1 MAETISNLIPR
12 AKDTS
17 AVANVIAINADG
29 PGYYDS
35 QAVMVKVANTT
46 TGATTLSISGRTA
59 IPVKKANDAALVAGD
74 IEAGQWCLFIYNS
87 DDNTFEMLSQIAIQ
101 PGSGGDATA
110 NIGYL
115 NIPQNS
121 QSADYTAVLSD
132 SGKCIFHPVA
142 DNNART
148 FTIPANASVAYPIGT
163 VLVFK
168 NNAAA
173 NLSIAITSDTLTLD
187 GAGTTGTRTLAQ
199 YGKATAMKETATTW
213 SIGGVN
219 LS

>member
-1 MAETISNLIPR
+1 MEQII
-12 AKDTS
+12 S
-17 AVANVIAINADG
+17 AVDYGTVANTIKIAVDG
-29 PGYYDS
+29 ASNYDS
-35 QAVMVKVANTT
+35 FTVFVKVANTV
-46 TGATTLSISGRTA
+46 TGAATLTVNNKSAVPI
-59 IPVKKANDAALVAGD
+59 KKQNDNDLIAGD
-74 IEAGQWCLFIYNS
+74 IEAGQWALFTYNLA
-87 DDNTFEMLSQIAIQ
+87 DNVYEMESVSAVNLT
-101 PGSGGDATA
+101 GGDATN

-121 QSADYTAVLSD
+121 KSADYTTVLTD

-148 FTIPANASVAYPIGT
+148 FTIAANATVAYPIGT

-173 NLSIAITSDTLTLD
+173 ALSIAIDSDTLTLD

-199 YGKATAMKETATTW
+199 YGKATAMKETSTSW
-213 SIGGVN
+213 SIGWTN
-219 LS
+219 LT